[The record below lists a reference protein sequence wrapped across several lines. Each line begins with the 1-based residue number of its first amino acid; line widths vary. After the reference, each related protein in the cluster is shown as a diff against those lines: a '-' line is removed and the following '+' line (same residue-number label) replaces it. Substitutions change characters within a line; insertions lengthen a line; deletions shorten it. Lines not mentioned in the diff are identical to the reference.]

1 MRKWEI
7 ALKYGSISCTKQK
20 IIMKKMYK
28 YIITFRTEFV
38 GERLSLE
45 FMDEVLAHLNILGI
59 YS

>member
-1 MRKWEI
+1 
-7 ALKYGSISCTKQK
+7 
-20 IIMKKMYK
+20 MKKMYK

-59 YS
+59 YSE